1 MERVAAGRLAVG
13 CVAAALGLTVL
24 LALLGPSAL
33 QPRLTGAGWVP
44 FFVDAGLPGW
54 TAIGLAAAVVV
65 VGTAGVLLGLYGAP
79 SLRVLRWLGVAAV
92 LLLAFLPPIGSSDHL
107 NYAAYGRLVTLGH
120 DPYSVT
126 PDRFPA
132 DPVLGAVEE
141 WAATPS
147 VYGPVTTGVQAFAS
161 FVGGDSVRLTV
172 FVMALVN
179 AAAFLAVAW
188 MLGSRG
194 VVLWTANPLV
204 VYHLV
209 AGVHADTLAIALVV
223 AALVT
228 RFKGVFLG
236 LGVAAKV
243 TVGVVALGVAWESR
257 RNLGRLALVTA
268 TALAVSGVAYWL
280 AGARS
285 FDQVFNASK
294 MVSLATPWSVVKAG
308 LQTAVGPGSYQ
319 VWIQAGSLILF
330 AVLAALLLRALAP
343 LDAPRVAVALAVA
356 WLFSAAY
363 ALPWYDG
370 LAFAL
375 LALVPRSWLD
385 YVMVARISLLSLAYL
400 PARQFD
406 QPTGSEWLV
415 DVVRSQVVPW
425 LLLGVVVFL
434 LVRLPR
440 VSAVRPLSVPSPES
454 RSPSR

>member
-1 MERVAAGRLAVG
+1 MERVAAGRLAVW

-33 QPRLTGAGWVP
+33 QPRLTGSGWLPV
-44 FFVDAGLPGW
+44 FFDAGLPGW
-54 TAIGLAAAVVV
+54 PVIGLGAAVVV
-65 VGTAGVLLGLYGAP
+65 FGTAGVLLGLYGAP
-79 SLRVLRWLGVAAV
+79 SLRVLRWLGVVAV

-107 NYAAYGRLVTLGH
+107 NYAAYGRLAALGH

-126 PDRFPA
+126 PDRFPG
-132 DPVLGAVEE
+132 DPVVGAVEE
-141 WAATPS
+141 WATTPS
-147 VYGPVTTGVQAFAS
+147 VYGPVTTGVQALAS
-161 FVGGDSVRLTV
+161 LVGGDSVRLTV

-188 MLGSRG
+188 LLGSRG

-204 VYHLV
+204 VHHLV
-209 AGVHADTLAIALVV
+209 GGMHADTLAIAFVV

-243 TVGVVALGVAWESR
+243 TVGVVALGVAWELR
-257 RNLGRLALVTA
+257 RNLGRLAVVAA

-280 AGARS
+280 AGPHS
-285 FDQVFNASK
+285 LGQVLNASK
-294 MVSLATPWSVVKAG
+294 MVSLATPWSVVKSG
-308 LQTAVGPGSYQ
+308 LQAVIGPGSYQ
-319 VWIQAGSLILF
+319 VWIQIGSLLLF
-330 AVLAALLLRALAP
+330 AALAALLLRALAP
-343 LDAPRVAVALAVA
+343 LDATRVAVAFSVA
-356 WLFSAAY
+356 WLFATPY

-385 YVMVARISLLSLAYL
+385 YVLVARISLLSLAYL

-406 QPTGSEWLV
+406 QPAGSEWLV
-415 DVVRSQVVPW
+415 EVVRSQVVPW
-425 LLLGVVVFL
+425 LLLVVVVFL

-440 VSAVRPLSVPSPES
+440 VSAVRPPSVPSPES